1 MNSSISCRL
10 YRCLY
15 ASPRENRCKFFRFRA
30 LLGDLPD
37 LRDLEIMTQQEANQM
52 TLETPVQYLKGVG
65 PSRAKSFG
73 ELGVQTAGDL
83 LEYYPRDW
91 VFMPEP
97 VKIAD
102 ARIGQ
107 MVCLV
112 GVVEQTDWQ
121 PYRKVPMFEV
131 TLADDTGYIRVV
143 WFHGRYLMNQL
154 EPGQLLLVHGKVGK
168 YKYQLQLNNPKF
180 TILAEDQPKG
190 PESLSGPVYPASAK
204 LPGWQIKK
212 IMQSH
217 IAELA
222 PLEPEFLSADLLK
235 KNALMLRAK
244 AYRQIHDP
252 VDEDTLAQAK
262 RRLKYD
268 ELFLMQTGLALK
280 RYHVRH
286 GSPAVPMRCDDAID
300 SRIRKRFPF
309 LLTEDQEQ
317 VIGEV
322 VADMAKETPMNRLLQ
337 GDVGSGKT
345 VVALYGA
352 LVAVANKQQAAI
364 MAPTE
369 ILARQHYQSIERF
382 LKGSRVRRELI
393 VGGLTGKKRQAVLDR
408 IKNGEVDIVVG
419 TIALVQ
425 ADIDFAN
432 LGLVVIDEQ
441 HKFGVHQRSQLRKG
455 RSPHCLV
462 MTATP
467 IPRTLAM
474 TAFGDLDVSIIRHSP
489 PGRGEVITRWVEPPN
504 RNDAMEFIR
513 QRLKAKK
520 QAYFVYP
527 RIDSENNVDS
537 EKTDIKAAVDEY
549 HVLNEKVFPEFKVAL
564 LHGQMSADEK
574 TKTMAAFR
582 EGAIDVLV
590 STVVIEVGVDVPNA
604 TIMVIENANRF
615 GLAQLHQL
623 RGRIGRGQS
632 KSYCLLFAET
642 ADETAISR
650 LQIMTRSRDGFE
662 IAEHDL
668 KLRGPGELFSA
679 RQHGLPDLK
688 IANIV
693 DDFELL
699 NLARRDAFAMIAN
712 DPTLTQPD
720 HATLR
725 QEIIH
730 RFGDKLGLV
739 DVG

>member
-1 MNSSISCRL
+1 MRKRSF
-10 YRCLY
+10 
-15 ASPRENRCKFFRFRA
+15 ADKM
-30 LLGDLPD
+30 GG
-37 LRDLEIMTQQEANQM
+37 MQQDAKPITIQ
-52 TLETPVQYLKGVG
+52 TPVQYLKGVG
-65 PSRAKSFG
+65 PSRAKSFS
-73 ELGVQTAGDL
+73 ELGVETVGDL

-91 VFMPEP
+91 EFLPDV
-97 VKIAD
+97 VKIAEVQPNQT
-102 ARIGQ
+102 A
-107 MVCLV
+107 CLV
-112 GVVEQTDWQ
+112 GIVEQTDWQ
-121 PYRKVPMFEV
+121 PYRKVPIFEI
-131 TLADDTGYIRVV
+131 TLADETGFIRAI

-154 EPGQLLLVHGKVGK
+154 EPGQPLLVHGKVTK
-168 YKYQLQLNNPKF
+168 YKHQLQLSNPKF
-180 TILAEDQPKG
+180 IILKDDQPRG
-190 PESLSGPVYPASAK
+190 PESLSGPVYPASGK
-204 LPGWQIKK
+204 LLSWQIKK
-212 IMQSH
+212 ILCSH
-217 IAELA
+217 IDEFAALMPELYDA
-222 PLEPEFLSADLLK
+222 AFLK
-235 KNALMLRAK
+235 KNELMDRQT
-244 AYRQIHDP
+244 AYRQIHNP
-252 VDEDTLAQAK
+252 IDEDTLAQAR

-280 RYHVRH
+280 RYHVQH
-286 GSPAVPMRCDDAID
+286 GAPAVSMQSSDAID

-322 VADMAKETPMNRLLQ
+322 VADMAKEIPMNRLLQ

-345 VVALYGA
+345 VVALYAA
-352 LVAVANKQQAAI
+352 LVAVANKQQAVI

-369 ILARQHYQSIERF
+369 ILTRQHYLSIKRF
-382 LKGSRVRRELI
+382 LEGSRVRYELI
-393 VGGLTGKKRQAVLDR
+393 VGGLNGKKRAELLGR
-408 IKNGEVDIVVG
+408 IKNGEVDIVIG
-419 TIALVQ
+419 TIALIQ
-425 ADIDFAN
+425 QDIDFAN

-441 HKFGVHQRSQLRKG
+441 HKFGVHQRAGLRKG

-474 TAFGDLDVSIIRHSP
+474 TALGDLDVSIIRHCP
-489 PGRGEVITRWVEPPN
+489 PGRVEVITRWVQPPN

-513 QRLKAKK
+513 QRLRAKK

-527 RIDSENNVDS
+527 RIDSENGTDS

-549 HVLNEKVFPEFKVAL
+549 HILNEKVFPEFKVAL
-564 LHGQMSADEK
+564 LHGQMTSDEK
-574 TKTMAAFR
+574 TETMADFR
-582 EGAIDVLV
+582 EGKIDVLV

-642 ADETAISR
+642 DDETAISR
-650 LQIMTRSRDGFE
+650 LDIMTRSRDGFE

-668 KLRGPGELFSA
+668 KLRGPGELFST

-693 DDFELL
+693 EDFELL
-699 NLARRDAFAMIAN
+699 NLARRDAFAMISD
-712 DPTLTQPD
+712 DPTLTQPA

-725 QEIIH
+725 KEIIH

>member
-1 MNSSISCRL
+1 
-10 YRCLY
+10 
-15 ASPRENRCKFFRFRA
+15 
-30 LLGDLPD
+30 
-37 LRDLEIMTQQEANQM
+37 MTQQDANQI
-52 TLETPVQYLKGVG
+52 TLETPVQFIKGVG
-65 PSRAKSFG
+65 PSRAKSFA
-73 ELGVQTAGDL
+73 ELGVETVGDM

-91 VFMPEP
+91 VFLPEP
-97 VKIAD
+97 VKIVD
-102 ARIGQ
+102 AGPNQ
-107 MVCLV
+107 SVCLV
-112 GVVEQTDWQ
+112 GIVEQTDWQ
-121 PYRKVPMFEV
+121 PYRKVPIFEI
-131 TLADDTGYIRVV
+131 TLADETGYIRAV
-143 WFHGRYLMNQL
+143 WFHGRYLVNQL
-154 EPGQLLLVHGKVGK
+154 EPGQALLVHGKVTK
-168 YKYQLQLNNPKF
+168 YKHQLQLSNPKF
-180 TILAEDQPKG
+180 IVLQEDQPRG
-190 PESLSGPVYPASAK
+190 PEAFSGPVYPASAK
-204 LPGWQIKK
+204 LASWQIKK
-212 IMQSH
+212 IMRSH
-217 IAELA
+217 IDEFAALMPELYDGA
-222 PLEPEFLSADLLK
+222 FLK
-235 KNALMLRAK
+235 KNELMPRQE

-252 VDEDTLAQAK
+252 VDEDTLTEAK

-280 RYHVRH
+280 RYHVQH
-286 GSPAVPMRCDDAID
+286 GAPAVVMRSNDKID

-309 LLTEDQEQ
+309 MLTEDQEQ
-317 VIGEV
+317 VIAEV
-322 VADMAKETPMNRLLQ
+322 VADMGKEIPMNRLLQ

-345 VVALYGA
+345 VVALYAA
-352 LVAVANKQQAAI
+352 LVAVANKCQAAI

-369 ILARQHYQSIERF
+369 ILARQHFQSIERF

-393 VGGLTGKKRQAVLDR
+393 VGGLTGKKRTAVLER
-408 IKNGEVDIVVG
+408 IQNGEVDIIVG
-419 TIALVQ
+419 TIALIQ
-425 ADIDFAN
+425 EDIDFAN

-441 HKFGVHQRSQLRKG
+441 HKFGVHQRASLRKG

-474 TAFGDLDVSIIRHSP
+474 TAFGDLDVSTIKHSP
-489 PGRGEVITRWVEPPN
+489 PGRGEVITRWVQPPN

-513 QRLKAKK
+513 QRLRAKK

-549 HVLNEKVFPEFKVAL
+549 HILNEKVFPEFKVAL
-564 LHGQMSADEK
+564 LHGQMTSDEK
-574 TKTMAAFR
+574 KETMADFR
-582 EGAIDVLV
+582 AGKIDVLV

-642 ADETAISR
+642 EDETAISR
-650 LQIMTRSRDGFE
+650 LDIMTRSRDGFE

-693 DDFELL
+693 EDFDLL
-699 NLARRDAFAMIAN
+699 NLARRDAFSIIDG
-712 DPTLTQPD
+712 DPTLKQSE
-720 HATLR
+720 HSTLR
-725 QEIIH
+725 QEVIA

>member
-1 MNSSISCRL
+1 M
-10 YRCLY
+10 
-15 ASPRENRCKFFRFRA
+15 
-30 LLGDLPD
+30 GG
-37 LRDLEIMTQQEANQM
+37 MQQDAKPITIQ
-52 TLETPVQYLKGVG
+52 TPVQYLKGVG
-65 PSRAKSFG
+65 PSRAKSFS
-73 ELGVQTAGDL
+73 ELGVETVGDL

-91 VFMPEP
+91 EFLPDV
-97 VKIAD
+97 VKIAEVQPNQT
-102 ARIGQ
+102 A
-107 MVCLV
+107 CLV
-112 GVVEQTDWQ
+112 GIVEQTDWQ
-121 PYRKVPMFEV
+121 PYRKVPIFEI
-131 TLADDTGYIRVV
+131 TLADETGFIRAI

-154 EPGQLLLVHGKVGK
+154 EPGQPLLVHGKVTK
-168 YKYQLQLNNPKF
+168 YKHQLQLSNPKF
-180 TILAEDQPKG
+180 IILKDDQPRG
-190 PESLSGPVYPASAK
+190 PESLSGPVYPASGK
-204 LPGWQIKK
+204 LLSWQIKK
-212 IMQSH
+212 ILCSH
-217 IAELA
+217 IDEFAALMPELYDA
-222 PLEPEFLSADLLK
+222 AFLK
-235 KNALMLRAK
+235 KNELMDRQT
-244 AYRQIHDP
+244 AYRQIHNP
-252 VDEDTLAQAK
+252 IDEDTLAQAR

-280 RYHVRH
+280 RYHVQH
-286 GSPAVPMRCDDAID
+286 GAPAVSMQSSDAID

-322 VADMAKETPMNRLLQ
+322 VADMAKEIPMNRLLQ

-345 VVALYGA
+345 VVALYAA
-352 LVAVANKQQAAI
+352 LVAVANKQQAVI

-369 ILARQHYQSIERF
+369 ILTRQHYLSIKRF
-382 LKGSRVRRELI
+382 LEGSRVRYELI
-393 VGGLTGKKRQAVLDR
+393 VGGLNGKKRAELLGR
-408 IKNGEVDIVVG
+408 IKNGEVDIVIG
-419 TIALVQ
+419 TIALIQ
-425 ADIDFAN
+425 QDIDFAN

-441 HKFGVHQRSQLRKG
+441 HKFGVHQRAGLRKG

-474 TAFGDLDVSIIRHSP
+474 TALGDLDVSIIRHCP
-489 PGRGEVITRWVEPPN
+489 PGRVEVITRWVQPPN

-513 QRLKAKK
+513 QRLRAKK

-527 RIDSENNVDS
+527 RIDSENGTDS

-549 HVLNEKVFPEFKVAL
+549 HILNEKVFPEFKVAL
-564 LHGQMSADEK
+564 LHGQMTSDEK
-574 TKTMAAFR
+574 TETMADFR
-582 EGAIDVLV
+582 EGKIDVLV

-642 ADETAISR
+642 DDETAISR
-650 LQIMTRSRDGFE
+650 LDIMTRSRDGFE

-668 KLRGPGELFSA
+668 KLRGPGELFST

-693 DDFELL
+693 EDFELL
-699 NLARRDAFAMIAN
+699 NLARRDAFAMISD
-712 DPTLTQPD
+712 DPTLTQPA

-725 QEIIH
+725 KEIIH

>member
-1 MNSSISCRL
+1 LQKSFFFGIIADNGT
-10 YRCLY
+10 Y
-15 ASPRENRCKFFRFRA
+15 ENEERA
-30 LLGDLPD
+30 
-37 LRDLEIMTQQEANQM
+37 MTQQESNQLTM
-52 TLETPVQYLKGVG
+52 ETPMQFVKGVG
-65 PSRAKSFG
+65 PLRAASFVD
-73 ELGVQTAGDL
+73 LGVQTVGDL

-91 VFMPEP
+91 VFLPE
-97 VKIAD
+97 VSKIGEV
-102 ARIGQ
+102 RLNRE
-107 MVCLV
+107 VCLV
-112 GVVEQTDWQ
+112 GIVEQTDWQ
-121 PYRKVPMFEV
+121 PYRKVPIFEI
-131 TLADDTGYIRVV
+131 TLADETGFIRVI
-143 WFHGRYLMNQL
+143 WFRGRYLMNQL
-154 EPGQLLLVHGKVGK
+154 EPGQALLVYGKVAK
-168 YKYQLQLNNPKF
+168 YKYQLQLSNPKF
-180 TILAEDQPKG
+180 IILQDDQPRG
-190 PESLSGPVYPASAK
+190 PEAFSGPVYPASGK
-204 LPGWQIKK
+204 LPNWQIKK
-212 IMQSH
+212 IMRSH
-217 IAELA
+217 IDEFAKLTPELFDDA
-222 PLEPEFLSADLLK
+222 LLK
-235 KNALMLRAK
+235 KNELMLRQT

-252 VDEDTLAQAK
+252 TDEDLLAQAK

-268 ELFLMQTGLALK
+268 ELFLMQAGLALK
-280 RYHVRH
+280 RHHVRH
-286 GSPAVPMRCDDAID
+286 SGTPAVVMKCDEKID

-322 VADMAKETPMNRLLQ
+322 VADMAKDIPMNRLLQ

-345 VVALYGA
+345 VVALYAA
-352 LVAVANKQQAAI
+352 LVAVANKQQAVI

-369 ILARQHYQSIERF
+369 ILARQHFQSIERF
-382 LKGSRVRRELI
+382 LESSRVRYELI
-393 VGGLTGKKRQAVLDR
+393 VGGLTGKKRQATLDR
-408 IKNGEVDIVVG
+408 IKKGEVDIVVG

-425 ADIDFAN
+425 QDIDFAN

-441 HKFGVHQRSQLRKG
+441 HKFGVHQRAGLRKG

-474 TAFGDLDVSIIRHSP
+474 TAFGDLDVSIIQHSP
-489 PGRGEVITRWVEPPN
+489 PGRGEVITRWVQPPN

-513 QRLKAKK
+513 QRLRAKK

-527 RIDSENNVDS
+527 RIVSENNVDS
-537 EKTDIKAAVDEY
+537 EKKDIKAAVDEY
-549 HVLNEKVFPEFKVAL
+549 HRLNKKVFPEFNVAL
-564 LHGQMSADEK
+564 LHGQMSSDEK
-574 TKTMAAFR
+574 TKTMSAFR
-582 EGAIDVLV
+582 AGSIDVLV
-590 STVVIEVGVDVPNA
+590 STVVIEVGVDIPNA

-650 LQIMTRSRDGFE
+650 LNIMTRSRDGFE

-699 NLARRDAFAMIAN
+699 NLARRDAFSLISS
-712 DPTLTQPD
+712 DPTLAQPA
-720 HATLR
+720 HSVLR
-725 QEIIH
+725 HEIIR

>member
-1 MNSSISCRL
+1 
-10 YRCLY
+10 
-15 ASPRENRCKFFRFRA
+15 
-30 LLGDLPD
+30 
-37 LRDLEIMTQQEANQM
+37 MTQQDANQI
-52 TLETPVQYLKGVG
+52 TLETPVQFIKGVG
-65 PSRAKSFG
+65 PSRAASLA
-73 ELGVQTAGDL
+73 ELGVECAGDL

-102 ARIGQ
+102 ARAN
-107 MVCLV
+107 MEVCLV
-112 GVVEQTDWQ
+112 GIVEQTDWQ
-121 PYRKVPMFEV
+121 PYRKVPIFEI
-131 TLADDTGYIRVV
+131 TLADDTGFIRVV
-143 WFHGRYLMNQL
+143 WFRGRYLTNQL
-154 EPGQLLLVHGKVGK
+154 EPGQALLVHGKVAK
-168 YKYQLQLNNPKF
+168 YKHQLQMSNPKF
-180 TILAEDQPKG
+180 VILKDDQPRG
-190 PESLSGPVYPASAK
+190 PEAFSGPVYPASAK
-204 LPGWQIKK
+204 LPSWQIKK
-212 IMQSH
+212 VMHSH
-217 IAELA
+217 LNEFAALMPELY
-222 PLEPEFLSADLLK
+222 EADFLK
-235 KNALMLRAK
+235 KNALMPRQT
-244 AYRQIHDP
+244 AYQQIHDP
-252 VDEDTLAQAK
+252 ADEDTLAQAK

-268 ELFLMQTGLALK
+268 ELFLMQAGLALK
-280 RYHVRH
+280 RYHVQH
-286 GSPAVPMRCDDAID
+286 GDPAVAMQCSDTID

-322 VADMAKETPMNRLLQ
+322 VEDMGKEIPMNRLLQ

-345 VVALYGA
+345 VVALYA
-352 LVAVANKQQAAI
+352 AMVAVANKQQAAI

-369 ILARQHYQSIERF
+369 ILTRQHYHSIERF
-382 LKGSRVRRELI
+382 LEGSRVRYELI
-393 VGGLTGKKRQAVLDR
+393 VGGLTGKKRQEVLDR
-408 IKNGEVDIVVG
+408 IKSGEVDIVIG
-419 TIALVQ
+419 TIALIQ
-425 ADIDFAN
+425 QDIDFAN

-441 HKFGVHQRSQLRKG
+441 HKFGVHQRAGLRKG

-474 TAFGDLDVSIIRHSP
+474 TAFGDLDVSIIRHGP
-489 PGRGEVITRWVEPPN
+489 PGRGEVITRWVQPPN

-513 QRLKAKK
+513 QRLRAKK

-527 RIDSENNVDS
+527 RIDSENNLDS
-537 EKTDIKAAVDEY
+537 EKKDIKAAVDEY
-549 HVLNEKVFPEFKVAL
+549 HRLNEKVFPEFTVAL
-564 LHGQMSADEK
+564 LHGQMTSDEK

-582 EGAIDVLV
+582 AGKIDVLV

-642 ADETAISR
+642 EDETAISR
-650 LQIMTRSRDGFE
+650 LDIMTRSRDGFE

-699 NLARRDAFAMIAN
+699 NLARRDAFSMIAD
-712 DPTLTQPD
+712 DPTLTQLA
-720 HATLR
+720 HSVLR
-725 QEIIH
+725 HEIIR

>member
-1 MNSSISCRL
+1 M
-10 YRCLY
+10 
-15 ASPRENRCKFFRFRA
+15 
-30 LLGDLPD
+30 
-37 LRDLEIMTQQEANQM
+37 QQDAKPITIQ
-52 TLETPVQYLKGVG
+52 TPVQYLKGVG
-65 PSRAKSFG
+65 PSRAKSFS
-73 ELGVQTAGDL
+73 ELGVETVGDL

-91 VFMPEP
+91 EFLPDV
-97 VKIAD
+97 VKIAEVQPNQT
-102 ARIGQ
+102 A
-107 MVCLV
+107 CLV
-112 GVVEQTDWQ
+112 GIVEQTDWQ
-121 PYRKVPMFEV
+121 PYRKVPIFEI
-131 TLADDTGYIRVV
+131 TLADETGFIRAI

-154 EPGQLLLVHGKVGK
+154 EPGQPLLVHGKVTK
-168 YKYQLQLNNPKF
+168 YKHQLQLSNPKF
-180 TILAEDQPKG
+180 IILKDDQPRG
-190 PESLSGPVYPASAK
+190 PESLSGPVYPASGK
-204 LPGWQIKK
+204 LLSWQIKK
-212 IMQSH
+212 ILCSH
-217 IAELA
+217 IDEFAALMPELYDA
-222 PLEPEFLSADLLK
+222 AFLK
-235 KNALMLRAK
+235 KNELMDRQT
-244 AYRQIHDP
+244 AYRQIHNP
-252 VDEDTLAQAK
+252 IDEDTLAQAR

-280 RYHVRH
+280 RYHVQH
-286 GSPAVPMRCDDAID
+286 GAPAVSMQSSDAID

-322 VADMAKETPMNRLLQ
+322 VADMAKEIPMNRLLQ

-345 VVALYGA
+345 VVALYAA
-352 LVAVANKQQAAI
+352 LVAVANKQQAVI

-369 ILARQHYQSIERF
+369 ILTRQHYLSIKRF
-382 LKGSRVRRELI
+382 LEGSRVRYELI
-393 VGGLTGKKRQAVLDR
+393 VGGLNGKKRAELLGR
-408 IKNGEVDIVVG
+408 IKNGEVDIVIG
-419 TIALVQ
+419 TIALIQ
-425 ADIDFAN
+425 QDIDFAN

-441 HKFGVHQRSQLRKG
+441 HKFGVHQRAGLRKG

-489 PGRGEVITRWVEPPN
+489 PGRGDVVTRWVQPPN

-513 QRLKAKK
+513 QRLRAKK

-527 RIDSENNVDS
+527 RIDSENGTDS

-549 HVLNEKVFPEFKVAL
+549 HILNEKVFPEFKVAL
-564 LHGQMSADEK
+564 LHGQMTSDEK
-574 TKTMAAFR
+574 TETMADFR
-582 EGAIDVLV
+582 EGKIDVLV

-642 ADETAISR
+642 DDETAISR
-650 LQIMTRSRDGFE
+650 LDIMTRSRDGFE

-668 KLRGPGELFSA
+668 KLRGPGELFST

-693 DDFELL
+693 EDFELL
-699 NLARRDAFAMIAN
+699 NLARRDAFSMIAD
-712 DPTLTQPD
+712 DPTLTQPA
-720 HATLR
+720 HSTLR
-725 QEIIH
+725 QEIIR

>member
-1 MNSSISCRL
+1 M
-10 YRCLY
+10 
-15 ASPRENRCKFFRFRA
+15 
-30 LLGDLPD
+30 
-37 LRDLEIMTQQEANQM
+37 QQDAKPITIQ
-52 TLETPVQYLKGVG
+52 TPVQYLKGVG
-65 PSRAKSFG
+65 PSRAKSFS
-73 ELGVQTAGDL
+73 ELGVETVGDL

-91 VFMPEP
+91 EFLPDV
-97 VKIAD
+97 VKIAEVQPNQT
-102 ARIGQ
+102 A
-107 MVCLV
+107 CLV
-112 GVVEQTDWQ
+112 GIVEQTDWQ
-121 PYRKVPMFEV
+121 PYRKVPIFEI
-131 TLADDTGYIRVV
+131 TLADETGFIRAI

-154 EPGQLLLVHGKVGK
+154 EPGQPLLVHGKVTK
-168 YKYQLQLNNPKF
+168 YKHQLQLSNPKF
-180 TILAEDQPKG
+180 IILKDDQPRG
-190 PESLSGPVYPASAK
+190 PESLSGPVYPASGK
-204 LPGWQIKK
+204 LLSWQIKK
-212 IMQSH
+212 ILCSH
-217 IAELA
+217 IDEFAALMPELYDA
-222 PLEPEFLSADLLK
+222 AFLK
-235 KNALMLRAK
+235 KNELMDRQT
-244 AYRQIHDP
+244 AYRQIHNP
-252 VDEDTLAQAK
+252 IDEDTLAQAR

-280 RYHVRH
+280 RYHVQH
-286 GSPAVPMRCDDAID
+286 GAPAMPMQCSDTID

-322 VADMAKETPMNRLLQ
+322 VADMAKEIPMNRLLQ

-345 VVALYGA
+345 VVALYAA
-352 LVAVANKQQAAI
+352 LVAVANKQQAVI

-369 ILARQHYQSIERF
+369 ILTRQHYLSIKRF
-382 LKGSRVRRELI
+382 LEGSRVRYELI
-393 VGGLTGKKRQAVLDR
+393 VGGLNGKKRAELLGR
-408 IKNGEVDIVVG
+408 IKNGEVDIVIG
-419 TIALVQ
+419 TIALIQ
-425 ADIDFAN
+425 QDIDFAN

-441 HKFGVHQRSQLRKG
+441 HKFGVHQRAGLRKG

-489 PGRGEVITRWVEPPN
+489 PGRGDVVTRWVQPPN

-513 QRLKAKK
+513 QRLRAKK

-527 RIDSENNVDS
+527 RIDSENGTDS

-549 HVLNEKVFPEFKVAL
+549 HILNEKVFPEFKVAL
-564 LHGQMSADEK
+564 LHGQMTSDEK
-574 TKTMAAFR
+574 TETMADFR
-582 EGAIDVLV
+582 EGKIDVLV

-642 ADETAISR
+642 DDETAISR
-650 LQIMTRSRDGFE
+650 LDIMTRSRDGFE

-668 KLRGPGELFSA
+668 KLRGPGELFST

-693 DDFELL
+693 EDFELL
-699 NLARRDAFAMIAN
+699 NLARRDAFAMISD
-712 DPTLTQPD
+712 DPTLTQPA

-725 QEIIH
+725 KEIIH

-739 DVG
+739 DV

>member
-1 MNSSISCRL
+1 
-10 YRCLY
+10 
-15 ASPRENRCKFFRFRA
+15 
-30 LLGDLPD
+30 
-37 LRDLEIMTQQEANQM
+37 MTQQDANQI
-52 TLETPVQYLKGVG
+52 TLETPIQFIKGVG
-65 PSRAKSFG
+65 PARAKSFA
-73 ELGVQTAGDL
+73 ELGVETVSDL

-91 VFMPEP
+91 EFLPEM

-102 ARIGQ
+102 AHPNQ
-107 MVCLV
+107 TACLV
-112 GVVEQTDWQ
+112 GIVEQTDWQ
-121 PYRKVPMFEV
+121 PYRKVPIFEI
-131 TLADDTGYIRVV
+131 TLADDTGYIRIV
-143 WFHGRYLMNQL
+143 WFRGRYLMNQL
-154 EPGQLLLVHGKVGK
+154 EPGQTLLVHGKVAK
-168 YKYQLQLNNPKF
+168 YKHHLQLSNPKF
-180 TILAEDQPKG
+180 IILKEDQPRG
-190 PESLSGPVYPASAK
+190 PESFSGPVYPASAN
-204 LPGWQIKK
+204 LPSWQIKK
-212 IMQSH
+212 IMRSH
-217 IAELA
+217 LAEFASLT
-222 PLEPEFLSADLLK
+222 PELFDDALLK
-235 KNALMLRAK
+235 KNELMPRQT

-252 VDEDTLAQAK
+252 ADADSLELAK

-268 ELFLMQTGLALK
+268 ELFLMQAGLAL
-280 RYHVRH
+280 RRHHVQH
-286 GSPAVPMRCDDAID
+286 GAPAVIMNSDETID
-300 SRIRKRFPF
+300 SRIRQRFPF

-317 VIGEV
+317 VIAEV
-322 VADMAKETPMNRLLQ
+322 VA
-337 GDVGSGKT
+337 
-345 VVALYGA
+345 VALYAA
-352 LVAVANKQQAAI
+352 LVAVANKQQAVI

-369 ILARQHYQSIERF
+369 ILARQHFQSIERF

-393 VGGLTGKKRQAVLDR
+393 VGGLTGKKRQEVLDR
-408 IKNGEVDIVVG
+408 IKNGDVDIVVG
-419 TIALVQ
+419 TIALIQ
-425 ADIDFAN
+425 QDIDFAS
-432 LGLVVIDEQ
+432 LGLAVIDEQ
-441 HKFGVHQRSQLRKG
+441 HKFGVHQRADLRKG

-489 PGRGEVITRWVEPPN
+489 PGRGEVITRWVQPPN

-527 RIDSENNVDS
+527 RIDSENDADS
-537 EKTDIKAAVDEY
+537 EKKDIKAAVDEY
-549 HVLNEKVFPEFKVAL
+549 QILNEKVFSEFKVAL
-564 LHGQMSADEK
+564 LHGQMSSDEK
-574 TKTMAAFR
+574 TKTMADFR
-582 EGAIDVLV
+582 AGYIDVLV

-604 TIMVIENANRF
+604 TIMVVENANRF

-642 ADETAISR
+642 EDETAISR
-650 LQIMTRSRDGFE
+650 LEIMTRSRDGFE

-693 DDFELL
+693 EDFELL
-699 NLARRDAFAMIAN
+699 NLARRDAFSVIAD

-720 HATLR
+720 HSILR

>member
-1 MNSSISCRL
+1 
-10 YRCLY
+10 
-15 ASPRENRCKFFRFRA
+15 
-30 LLGDLPD
+30 
-37 LRDLEIMTQQEANQM
+37 MTQQDANQT
-52 TLETPVQYLKGVG
+52 TLETPVQFIKGVG
-65 PSRAKSFG
+65 PSRAASLA
-73 ELGVQTAGDL
+73 ELGVECAGDL

-102 ARIGQ
+102 ARAN
-107 MVCLV
+107 MEVCLV
-112 GVVEQTDWQ
+112 GIVEQTDWQ
-121 PYRKVPMFEV
+121 PYRKVPIFEI
-131 TLADDTGYIRVV
+131 TLADDTGFIRVV
-143 WFHGRYLMNQL
+143 WFRGRYLTNQL
-154 EPGQLLLVHGKVGK
+154 EPGQALLVHGKVAK
-168 YKYQLQLNNPKF
+168 YKHQLQMSNPKF
-180 TILAEDQPKG
+180 VILKDDQPRG
-190 PESLSGPVYPASAK
+190 PEAFSGPVYPASAK
-204 LPGWQIKK
+204 LPSWQIKK
-212 IMQSH
+212 VMHSH
-217 IAELA
+217 LNEFAALMPELYEA
-222 PLEPEFLSADLLK
+222 AFLK
-235 KNALMLRAK
+235 KNALMPRQT
-244 AYRQIHDP
+244 AYQQIHDP
-252 VDEDTLAQAK
+252 ADEDTLAQAK

-268 ELFLMQTGLALK
+268 ELFLMQAGLALK
-280 RYHVRH
+280 RYHVQH
-286 GSPAVPMRCDDAID
+286 GDPAVAMQCNDTID

-322 VADMAKETPMNRLLQ
+322 VEDMGKEIPMNRLLQ

-345 VVALYGA
+345 VVALYA
-352 LVAVANKQQAAI
+352 AMVAVANKQQAAI

-369 ILARQHYQSIERF
+369 ILTRQHYHSIERF
-382 LKGSRVRRELI
+382 LEGSRVRYELI
-393 VGGLTGKKRQAVLDR
+393 VGGLTGKKRQEVLDR
-408 IKNGEVDIVVG
+408 IKSGEVDIVIG
-419 TIALVQ
+419 TIALIQ
-425 ADIDFAN
+425 QDIDFAN

-441 HKFGVHQRSQLRKG
+441 HKFGVHQRAGLRKG

-474 TAFGDLDVSIIRHSP
+474 TAFGDLDVSIIRHGP
-489 PGRGEVITRWVEPPN
+489 PGRGEVITRWVQPPN

-513 QRLKAKK
+513 QRLRAKK

-527 RIDSENNVDS
+527 RIDSENNLDS
-537 EKTDIKAAVDEY
+537 EKKDIKVAVDEY
-549 HVLNEKVFPEFKVAL
+549 HILNEKVFPEFTVAL
-564 LHGQMSADEK
+564 LHGQMTSDEK
-574 TKTMAAFR
+574 TKTMADFR
-582 EGAIDVLV
+582 VGKIDVLV

-642 ADETAISR
+642 EDETAISR
-650 LQIMTRSRDGFE
+650 LDIMTRSRDGFE

-699 NLARRDAFAMIAN
+699 NLARRDAFSMIAD
-712 DPTLTQPD
+712 DPTLTQLA
-720 HATLR
+720 HSVLR
-725 QEIIH
+725 HEIIR

>member
-1 MNSSISCRL
+1 
-10 YRCLY
+10 
-15 ASPRENRCKFFRFRA
+15 
-30 LLGDLPD
+30 
-37 LRDLEIMTQQEANQM
+37 MTQQDANQI

-65 PSRAKSFG
+65 PSRAKAFA
-73 ELGVQTAGDL
+73 ELGVRTVSDL

-91 VFMPEP
+91 VFMPDP
-97 VKIAD
+97 VKVAD
-102 ARIGQ
+102 ARVGLE
-107 MVCLV
+107 VCLV
-112 GVVEQTDWQ
+112 GIVEQTDWQ

-131 TLADDTGYIRVV
+131 TLADDTGFIRVV
-143 WFHGRYLMNQL
+143 WFRGRYLVNQL
-154 EPGQLLLVHGKVGK
+154 EPGQLLLVHGKVSK

-180 TILAEDQPKG
+180 IILAEDQPRG
-190 PESLSGPVYPASAK
+190 PESLSGPVYPASGK
-204 LPGWQIKK
+204 LPAWQIK
-212 IMQSH
+212 QVVRSH
-217 IAELA
+217 ISELA
-222 PLEPEFLSADLLK
+222 PLEPEFLDANLLK
-235 KNALMLRAK
+235 KNEMMLRAK

-252 VDEDTLAQAK
+252 LDEDTLAQAK

-280 RYHVRH
+280 RYHVQH
-286 GSPAVPMRCDDAID
+286 GSPAVAMNCDDTID
-300 SRIRKRFPF
+300 HRIRKRFPF

-322 VADMAKETPMNRLLQ
+322 VADMAKEIPMNRLLQ

-345 VVALYGA
+345 VVALYAA
-352 LVAVANKQQAAI
+352 LVAVANKCQAAI

-393 VGGLTGKKRQAVLDR
+393 VGGLTGKKRQAVLGR
-408 IKNGEVDIVVG
+408 IKSGEIDIIVG

-425 ADIDFAN
+425 EDIDFAN
-432 LGLVVIDEQ
+432 LGVVVIDEQ

-474 TAFGDLDVSIIRHSP
+474 TAFGDLDFSIIKHSP

-504 RNDAMEFIR
+504 RKDAMEFIR

-582 EGAIDVLV
+582 EGDIDVLV

-642 ADETAISR
+642 EDETAISR

-688 IANIV
+688 IANLI
-693 DDFELL
+693 DDFDLL
-699 NLARRDAFAMIAN
+699 NLARRDAFSVIQS
-712 DPTLTQPD
+712 DPTLTQPE
-720 HATLR
+720 HAILR
-725 QEIIH
+725 KEVIQ